1 MYVAMIQSMDAEKQE
16 IAERLSKHMHVARAF
31 RQRELEDDDW
41 KRDRHALRAW
51 QSARLARTHADLLE
65 SERYRPAAE
74 FFLNELYGP
83 KDFADRDAG
92 LARVQ
97 PMLSRFLPR
106 AALDTI
112 CRAIELDALSETM
125 DAAMVEALRAM
136 GAEQDIDDDAYA
148 AAYRHVGRRKDRDRQ
163 IRLIREVGEPL
174 DELTH
179 HPMIRGM
186 LRLMGAPARATGLGA
201 LHAFLV
207 SGFEAFAHMRGAEV
221 FLDRI
226 VEREQLVSDSLFA
239 GERTKE

>member
-1 MYVAMIQSMDAEKQE
+1 MDAEKHE
-16 IAERLSKHMHVARAF
+16 IAERLSNHMHVAKAF
-31 RQRELEDDDW
+31 RLRELDDEDW

-83 KDFADRDAG
+83 KDFADRDAA

-106 AALDTI
+106 SALETI
-112 CRAIELDALSETM
+112 CRAIELDALSETL
-125 DAAMVEALRAM
+125 DAAMVDALRAM
-136 GAEQDIDDDAYA
+136 SVEQDIDDAAYA
-148 AAYRHVGRRKDRDRQ
+148 TAYRRVGRRSDRNRQ

-186 LRLMGAPARATGLGA
+186 LRLMGGPARATGLGA
-201 LHAFLV
+201 LHTFLV
-207 SGFEAFAHMRGAEV
+207 SGFEAFAHMHGAEV
-221 FLDRI
+221 FLDCI
-226 VEREQLVSDSLFA
+226 VEREQSLSDQLFS
-239 GERTKE
+239 GGDGRGN